1 MKQIF
6 YFSAE
11 WCSSCQTLGPI
22 MEQIG
27 KQHQILK
34 FNVDYEVDVTKKYG
48 VMNIPTVILVENG
61 EEVRRFTGVKSF
73 NDVLRFING

>member
-6 YFSAE
+6 LFTAE

-27 KQHQILK
+27 KQYQILK
-34 FNVDYEVDVTKKYG
+34 FNVDYEVDVIKN
-48 VMNIPTVILVENG
+48 MEL
-61 EEVRRFTGVKSF
+61 
-73 NDVLRFING
+73 